1 MTNFDKKIRPALSVL
16 QNRLKAGDDLPSL
29 SEIAKRAGLHR
40 DTIYSLLKGE
50 KVHIRTQYALNKV
63 MQEIELETQHIQK
76 TKLMSISLTN
86 NGPKLNIGPSHKA
99 VF

>member
-1 MTNFDKKIRPALSVL
+1 MNYPHLRNLVTLHK
-16 QNRLKAGDDLPSL
+16 RLRYGDSLPSI
-29 SEIAKRAGLHR
+29 SEIASRAGLHR

-86 NGPKLNIGPSHKA
+86 SGPKLNIGPSHKP